1 MSAILWSIKYFG
13 QYFGL
18 NIMLG
23 LLSLK
28 SQRRDRNEVFPQ
40 EEVLE
45 KLIY

>member
-1 MSAILWSIKYFG
+1 MSPILWLIKYFG

-28 SQRRDRNEVFPQ
+28 SQRRDRYELFPQ